1 MSLADAVV
9 NCLLLVMM
17 LLTLKASAFVAL
29 EKLIALATLLV
40 CLTAS
45 LGAAQPY
52 DLPLLLPLML
62 DWVEKAANPEKP
74 YAGRYATVVTGAM
87 DAVADHAVDLACME
101 APSQES
107 DLHMQQI

>member
-1 MSLADAVV
+1 
-9 NCLLLVMM
+9 M

-45 LGAAQPY
+45 LGAAQQF

-62 DWVEKAANPEKP
+62 DWVEKAASLERPC
-74 YAGRYATVVTGAM
+74 AGRSAHAVLVTVAM
-87 DAVADHAVDLACME
+87 DAVADHACALTGWACME
-101 APSQES
+101 APS
-107 DLHMQQI
+107 